1 MTVARI
7 PIRTTVPVHK
17 VRMMQESVLVMGA
30 AEAVAAMQA
39 ANRPV
44 QPMFVVKTAVAPFAR
59 LVGCYPLPMAPVAR
73 FQGVRTH
80 RRP

>member
-44 QPMFVVKTAVAPFAR
+44 QPMFVVKTAVAR